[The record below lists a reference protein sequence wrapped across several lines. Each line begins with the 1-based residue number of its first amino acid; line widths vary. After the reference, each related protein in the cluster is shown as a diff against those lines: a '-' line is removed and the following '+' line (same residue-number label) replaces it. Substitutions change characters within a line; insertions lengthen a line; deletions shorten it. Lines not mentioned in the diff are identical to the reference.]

1 MSCCEKMISDQKV
14 EEQNKEIH
22 DLQSKNDSLV
32 KEVEYLHKS
41 LESVN
46 IKMKGLENQLKC
58 SQEKE
63 AENAKLKLCIESQQT
78 QLKSVTKSVEA
89 VKCQVMVERKSMKCK
104 IANLTAELLET
115 KKELQKKN
123 NTIEA
128 NQHVIKDI
136 TKKFHILETAND
148 ILFVEAS
155 NQPTHQQLE
164 ELQKQIF
171 KLEVALEKK
180 DMDYQKMNIE
190 EQKRWEILT
199 VEKDE
204 VIEKMKQSFDEERLC
219 FEVAIHVKEKEV
231 EDSRNKFRNACYQ
244 ADLIKSDLKKH
255 RKNLLKHFQALTKAM
270 RVLRNL
276 NGKSNADVLNLSEKV
291 LDSLVKTL
299 VGEDQNFD
307 KRAEGLHE
315 YLCQKNPNLPLPVS
329 RSEENNNAFEMSE

>member
-115 KKELQKKN
+115 KNELQKKN
-123 NTIEA
+123 NTLEA

-136 TKKFHILETAND
+136 TKKFHNLETAND
-148 ILFVEAS
+148 ILFVETS

-199 VEKDE
+199 VEKDK
-204 VIEKMKQSFDEERLC
+204 VIEEMKQSFDEERLC

-231 EDSRNKFRNACYQ
+231 EDSRNKLRNACYQ

-255 RKNLLKHFQALTKAM
+255 RKNLLKHFQALTEAM

-276 NGKSNADVLNLSEKV
+276 NGNSNADVLHLSEKV
-291 LDSLVKTL
+291 LDTLVKTL
-299 VGEDQNFD
+299 VGENQNFD
-307 KRAEGLHE
+307 ERAEGLLE
-315 YLCQKNPNLPLPVS
+315 YLCQKNPNLPVS